1 MRSRIELEELWK
13 PNKDGVSKMP
23 EPEGYRRR
31 EGKDE
36 EREEMSRWRQ
46 SR

>member
-13 PNKDGVSKMP
+13 PNKDGVSKMT
-23 EPEGYRRR
+23 EGYRRR

-36 EREEMSRWRQ
+36 EREEEMRRWRQ

>member
-1 MRSRIELEELWK
+1 MEELWK

-36 EREEMSRWRQ
+36 ERVKRKKES
-46 SR
+46 SYY